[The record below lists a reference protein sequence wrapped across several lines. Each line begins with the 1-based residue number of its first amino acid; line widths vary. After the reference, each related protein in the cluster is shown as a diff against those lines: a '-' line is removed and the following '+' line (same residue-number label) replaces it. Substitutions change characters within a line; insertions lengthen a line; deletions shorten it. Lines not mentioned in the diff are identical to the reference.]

1 MGGLRGDDD
10 GAGRPTVAVLTTW
23 ARGSA
28 RKEVAAGV
36 SVGTRADVEAGG
48 GADAAMGEACA
59 RRDAPVD
66 PHPAADTTTASAA
79 SARAPHADR
88 ELSFSV
94 TGLSGLSAIG

>member
-1 MGGLRGDDD
+1 MSRTCCLRAPPRGKRKWACGLRWSPNGIGSQTMGGLRGDDD

-48 GADAAMGEACA
+48 GADAAMRSEEGRGGKE
-59 RRDAPVD
+59 RTRLG
-66 PHPAADTTTASAA
+66 AA
-79 SARAPHADR
+79 
-88 ELSFSV
+88 
-94 TGLSGLSAIG
+94 